1 MQKMYTAAQ
10 NEVQATIYEEGKKF
24 IDSDKMAKLR
34 DADLHVKQFITMDG
48 DEYIQKFS
56 KAINDELTKQVKEII
71 IRANS
76 E

>member
-10 NEVQATIYEEGKKF
+10 KEVQATIDEEGKKF
-24 IDSDKMAKLR
+24 IESDKMAKLR
-34 DADLHVKQFITMDG
+34 DADVQVKQFITMNG